1 MSKHLNWVDYA
12 KGLGIILVVYGHI
25 SEGVFNAGMTMNRSL
40 YTTIDT
46 IIYSFH
52 MPLFF
57 LLSGLFFTSSLTKR
71 GFKNSIINKFDTIFY
86 PYIIWSILQGIIEAT
101 LSKYTNGH
109 VTYTEVFSLLWA
121 PRAQFW
127 FLYVLFFTFIIASIV
142 FIKNRNTK
150 LMISMV
156 CFFSLIYIFQSHLPS
171 IHVFTLCYVHIVFF
185 FIGILVIHLDWVNKI
200 NNLKSFLLISILFV
214 ISQYWFVIIEGLGR
228 LDKGLDSFIVA
239 IITIAFVVALSMQL
253 VKLNIRF
260 LAYIGKS
267 SLYIYLF
274 HVLIG
279 SGIRIILQKAFH
291 IESASIQIIVGCI
304 GAICLSLFF
313 IELTKKFNLS
323 FLFKAPWESSRQ

>member
-25 SEGVFNAGMTMNRSL
+25 TEGVFNAGMVMNTHL
-40 YTTIDT
+40 YTAIDT
-46 IIYSFH
+46 MIYSFH

-57 LLSGLFFTSSLTKR
+57 FLSGLFFTSSLAKR
-71 GFKNSIINKFDTIFY
+71 GFKNNIVNKIDTIFY
-86 PYIIWSILQGIIEAT
+86 PYVVWSILQGIIEAT

-127 FLYVLFFTFIIASIV
+127 FLYILFFTFVIASII
-142 FIKNRNTK
+142 FIKNRNSK
-150 LMISMV
+150 LMIAVV
-156 CFFSLIYIFQSHLPS
+156 CLFSIVYIFQSYLPS
-171 IHVFTLCYVHIVFF
+171 IYILTLCYVHMVFF
-185 FIGILVIHLDWVNKI
+185 FIGILVVNLNLINKI
-200 NNLKSFLLISILFV
+200 NNLKSFILISLFFI
-214 ISQYWFVIIEGLGR
+214 ISQYWFVVIEGFGR
-228 LDKGLDSFIVA
+228 LDRGLYSFIVA
-239 IITIAFVVALSMQL
+239 IIAITFIVALSMQL
-253 VKLNIRF
+253 VKLNLRF
-260 LAYIGKS
+260 LAYIGES
-267 SLYIYLF
+267 SLYIYLL

-304 GAICLSLFF
+304 AAIGLSLIF
-313 IELTKKFNLS
+313 IEFTKKFNLS

>member
-25 SEGVFNAGMTMNRSL
+25 TEGVFNAGMVMNTHL
-40 YTTIDT
+40 YTAIDT
-46 IIYSFH
+46 MIYSLH

-57 LLSGLFFTSSLTKR
+57 FLSGLFFTSSLAKR
-71 GFKNSIINKFDTIFY
+71 GFKNNIVNKIDTIFY
-86 PYIIWSILQGIIEAT
+86 PYVVWSILQGIIEAT

-127 FLYVLFFTFIIASIV
+127 FLYILFFTFVIASII
-142 FIKNRNTK
+142 FIKNRNSK
-150 LMISMV
+150 LMIAVV
-156 CFFSLIYIFQSHLPS
+156 CLFSIVYIFQSHLPS
-171 IHVFTLCYVHIVFF
+171 IYILTLCYVHMVFF
-185 FIGILVIHLDWVNKI
+185 FIGILVANLNLTNKI
-200 NNLKSFLLISILFV
+200 NNLKSFILISLFFI
-214 ISQYWFVIIEGLGR
+214 ISQYWFVVIEGFGR
-228 LDKGLDSFIVA
+228 LDRGLYSFIVA
-239 IITIAFVVALSMQL
+239 IIAITFIVALSMQL
-253 VKLNIRF
+253 VKLNLRF
-260 LAYIGKS
+260 LAYIGES
-267 SLYIYLF
+267 SLYIYLL

-304 GAICLSLFF
+304 AAIGLSLIF
-313 IELTKKFNLS
+313 IEFTKKFNLS

>member
-25 SEGVFNAGMTMNRSL
+25 SEGVFNAGMAMDRSL
-40 YTTIDT
+40 YTAIDT

-57 LLSGLFFTSSLTKR
+57 FLSGLFFTSSLTKR
-71 GFKNSIINKFDTIFY
+71 GFKNNIINKFDTIFY

-109 VTYTEVFSLLWA
+109 VTYTEVFSLLWE

-171 IHVFTLCYVHIVFF
+171 IYVFTLCYVHMVFF
-185 FIGILVIHLDWVNKI
+185 FIGVLVIQLDCINKL
-200 NNLKSFLLISILFV
+200 NNLKSFLLISLLFV
-214 ISQYWFVIIEGLGR
+214 ISQYWFIFIEGFSR
-228 LDKGLDSFIVA
+228 LDRGLYSFIIA
-239 IITIAFVVALSMQL
+239 IIAITFIVALSMQL
-253 VKLNIRF
+253 SKLNIRL
-260 LAYIGKS
+260 LAYIGES
-267 SLYIYLF
+267 SLYIYLL

-279 SGIRIILQKAFH
+279 SGIRIILQKVFH
-291 IESASIQIIVGCI
+291 VESATIQILIGCI
-304 GAICLSLFF
+304 AAIGLSLIFVE
-313 IELTKKFNLS
+313 ISKKFHLS
-323 FLFKAPWESSRQ
+323 FLFKAPWTNARK